1 MIAMLPSV
9 LVNQMHLHNNDNINN
24 KVLMWASYC
33 LRCDCYRCD
42 GDCYGDDG
50 VHLLRHYH
58 LLVLQKLV
66 RLLSTLPLRITI
78 IRRDRRNRKSA
89 IASNRITGDIRPS
102 CQVLEMRECCTYN
115 WKVVQAL

>member
-1 MIAMLPSV
+1 MLPSV

-66 RLLSTLPLRITI
+66 RLLSTLRKKFQLLPAKTENKLKK
-78 IRRDRRNRKSA
+78 RDLFLKVFY
-89 IASNRITGDIRPS
+89 RPPHMLS
-102 CQVLEMRECCTYN
+102 LEPVCLISSFE
-115 WKVVQAL
+115 ALLL